1 MGAGPRPKRTAE
13 KLAAALRAMRLPEMR
28 RKDADPGASIHA
40 EPDEV
45 GGGGFDRDPY

>member
-1 MGAGPRPKRTAE
+1 
-13 KLAAALRAMRLPEMR
+13 MRLPEMR

-45 GGGGFDRDPY
+45 RRWWV